1 MNGPVGFSTDGH
13 GIATILL
20 DRPDVHNAFDDTM
33 IGTLND
39 LLVQIAAN
47 AGVRAV
53 VLEGRG
59 KSFSAG
65 ADLNWMR
72 RSAVYSCEENLAD
85 AAQLARLMR
94 SLDGLAKPTIALVQ
108 GAAFGGGV
116 GLAACCDIVVA
127 SEDARFSLSEVRLGL
142 IPAVIGPYVVAAIGA
157 HQARRY
163 FLTGEVFTARTAQ
176 RIGLVHEVVAREDLH
191 ATRDALLGELRR
203 GGPEAQAAAKALVA
217 RVSGRTIDA
226 ALIGETARLISERR
240 ASVEGREGL
249 TAFLE
254 RRAPNWLAE

>member
-1 MNGPVGFSTDGH
+1 MNGPVDLSIDGH
-13 GIATILL
+13 GIATIVL

-33 IGTLND
+33 IGALND

-47 AGVRAV
+47 AAIRAV

-72 RSAVYSCEENLAD
+72 RIATYSPEENLTD
-85 AAQLARLMR
+85 AAALARLMR
-94 SLDGLAKPTIALVQ
+94 SLDELAKPTIALVQ

-142 IPAVIGPYVVAAIGA
+142 IPAVISPYVVAAIGA

-191 ATRDALLGELRR
+191 ATRDALLSELRR
-203 GGPEAQAAAKALVA
+203 GGPDAQAAAKALVA
-217 RVSGRTIDA
+217 TVSGRTIDA

>member
-1 MNGPVGFSTDGH
+1 MNGPVEFGIDGH

-47 AGVRAV
+47 ASVRAV
-53 VLEGRG
+53 VVEGRG

-72 RSAVYSCEENLAD
+72 RSAAYSYEENLAD

-176 RIGLVHEVVAREDLH
+176 RIGLVHDVVAREDLH

-217 RVSGRTIDA
+217 TVSGRTIDA
-226 ALIGETARLISERR
+226 ALIAETARLISERR
-240 ASVEGREGL
+240 ASAEGCEGL